1 MILVITIHTNLY
13 QFMHGT
19 SLIKKGDYL
28 LYDLFNNIIAEEIA
42 RVAVPLFF
50 VISGYLFFY
59 NTDLNLKSY
68 KTKLIKRFHSL
79 LIPYI
84 LWNIFVGI
92 FQYIS
97 QKYLNEITSG
107 GKSFILDYKWYE
119 WIKIFW
125 NFTDGTPIC
134 NQFWFIRDLMVIV
147 IISPLIYFFIK
158 KTKIYG
164 LLLIFILYLTNS
176 LPKFSFYTVEPY
188 YFFLGAYF
196 SINKIDIVD
205 FSTQYFKNKI
215 WLYSVLLLLSVLI
228 SYQYIPL
235 NNNYF
240 HKLTVLIGIFLSFSI
255 IRNLLANGT
264 IITRNKLA
272 DSTFFLYAYH
282 MLPTSLLCKLW
293 IKYLQPNTSFE
304 LILSFI
310 LIDSIIVIIG
320 YYLYNILRNMMPNF
334 MAIDDILPSDKSN
347 INSLIFNNIYNYQI
361 YFHNN
366 PKYEK
371 EIINCSSML

>member
-176 LPKFSFYTVEPY
+176 LPKFSFYSVEPY

-264 IITRNKLA
+264 IVTRKKLA

-334 MAIDDILPSDKSN
+334 MAIICGNRLSK
-347 INSLIFNNIYNYQI
+347 I
-361 YFHNN
+361 
-366 PKYEK
+366 
-371 EIINCSSML
+371 